1 MILYRSRRRS
11 HRFSRGQIRIRRRRL
26 NRRRGSSAH
35 HHNGCHHLYT
45 IYIRAR
51 AKNASKCSAVSD
63 DDDDESSFPKEGM
76 DKTTQLINPKLTKKQ
91 KNRDP
96 SSRREMKKTGKTHVS
111 RPALALACKKVDIL
125 SLLFLFQR
133 GKVSRLHRT
142 QRRERFISVY
152 NLKGSGTYSTRKT
165 QQQRKKTRMIAN
177 ALRREARKALTGIAR
192 RLENLVRPTVFFFL
206 FRLQISWHFVSVM
219 TSFPIV
225 SSTPRPLCFSLFFTN
240 SQYSFYA

>member
-1 MILYRSRRRS
+1 
-11 HRFSRGQIRIRRRRL
+11 
-26 NRRRGSSAH
+26 
-35 HHNGCHHLYT
+35 
-45 IYIRAR
+45 
-51 AKNASKCSAVSD
+51 VSD

-152 NLKGSGTYSTRKT
+152 NQKGSGTYSTRKT

-192 RLENLVRPTVFFFL
+192 RRENLVRPTVFFFL

-225 SSTPRPLCFSLFFTN
+225 SSTHRPLCFSLFFTN